1 MIELRVMNGTFNCTS
16 ENSEQCAKHE
26 TLFWKLFLLEIF
38 VWFSFFNRVI
48 LLGWQD
54 SRHHGAQRRF
64 FQSSLNPFDDT
75 FVVPT
80 FYIRSSSS
88 FWKKLS
94 CNLKH
99 SGQKSYNKFSAHKN
113 ILTCKNGQK
122 DVVKLLLDYLDRVI
136 ELNAGDNNGWTTFM
150 TACKNGHKDVIQKC

>member
-26 TLFWKLFLLEIF
+26 TLFWKLFLLEIVF

-80 FYIRSSSS
+80 FYISSSSS
-88 FWKKLS
+88 FWKKALMQLITQWANLYIIWVINNHVKDS
-94 CNLKH
+94 LGFYNLKKKHFTH
-99 SGQKSYNKFSAHKN
+99 SCRN
-113 ILTCKNGQK
+113 
-122 DVVKLLLDYLDRVI
+122 
-136 ELNAGDNNGWTTFM
+136 
-150 TACKNGHKDVIQKC
+150 